1 LKEYLLFLLPSTDPL
16 IILWI
21 IITFF
26 IAGIVKGFLGLGLPA
41 AVMALLTLVMEPAG
55 AISLIFLPLLF
66 TNAAQFLRSS
76 NRLATAQKY
85 RYFSLALMISILIT
99 STFISSYPKSLLTIS
114 IGIAMIIFSIQ
125 SLFGLKIPVRDTY
138 FWHISFG
145 IFSGVLGG
153 ISAIWSPPVA
163 MYLMAR
169 NYKKEDF
176 IGITGFLFLSG
187 CIPLGLG
194 LYLADVLTLHSALNS
209 ICGLIFVL
217 LGFRVGELMRGHVP
231 QKKFKKVLLA
241 TFFIMGLRLI
251 LINIA

>member
-1 LKEYLLFLLPSTDPL
+1 MV
-16 IILWI
+16 WI

-55 AISLIFLPLLF
+55 AISLIFLPLFF

-76 NRLATAQKY
+76 NRLATAIKY

-125 SLFGLKIPVRDTY
+125 SLFGLKIPVKDTH
-138 FWHISFG
+138 FWHVSFG
-145 IFSGVLGG
+145 MFSGILGG

-163 MYLMAR
+163 MFLMAR
-169 NYKKEDF
+169 NYQKEDF

-187 CIPLGLG
+187 CVPLGFG
-194 LYLADVLTLHSALNS
+194 LYLANVLTLYSALHS
-209 ICGLIFVL
+209 VSGLLFVL
-217 LGFRVGELMRGHVP
+217 LGFRVGEVMRGRVP
-231 QKKFKKVLLA
+231 QEKFKIVLLVS
-241 TFFIMGLRLI
+241 FLIMGLRLI
-251 LINIA
+251 LINFV

>member
-1 LKEYLLFLLPSTDPL
+1 
-16 IILWI
+16 
-21 IITFF
+21 
-26 IAGIVKGFLGLGLPA
+26 
-41 AVMALLTLVMEPAG
+41 
-55 AISLIFLPLLF
+55 
-66 TNAAQFLRSS
+66 
-76 NRLATAQKY
+76 
-85 RYFSLALMISILIT
+85 
-99 STFISSYPKSLLTIS
+99 
-114 IGIAMIIFSIQ
+114 MIIFSIQ

-169 NYKKEDF
+169 NYTKEDF

-231 QKKFKKVLLA
+231 QEKFKKVLLA
-241 TFFIMGLRLI
+241 TFFIMGLRLV
-251 LINIA
+251 LINLV